1 MTESGIIGLSLE
13 LCLLY
18 TQCCGGLGLCIAACG
33 VVVTILNSKWL
44 WIWEQQQKRG
54 IDCCPCSTTD
64 LRFLSA
70 YHRLE
75 ISFYVQLLTQG
86 SPGTYLKCS

>member
-13 LCLLY
+13 ICLLY

-44 WIWEQQQKRG
+44 WI
-54 IDCCPCSTTD
+54 
-64 LRFLSA
+64 
-70 YHRLE
+70 
-75 ISFYVQLLTQG
+75 
-86 SPGTYLKCS
+86 